1 MKAMFQADLS
11 TQQAAQTVFLFS
23 YVPLSLSLSLCLSR
37 HHLIS
42 SHHITSHHISPIIVI
57 SPPPPSPTSK
67 RHAIS
72 RMIVGCNVDRVSQK
86 ILWSIAIVVQIGAL
100 IILGCLVWYPV
111 SEIAFICALTLLGFS
126 LSASKVLTITSVR
139 ALFGGVNFKKGFGLM
154 CVPFGIA
161 AMLGPVTI

>member
-1 MKAMFQADLS
+1 
-11 TQQAAQTVFLFS
+11 
-23 YVPLSLSLSLCLSR
+23 
-37 HHLIS
+37 
-42 SHHITSHHISPIIVI
+42 
-57 SPPPPSPTSK
+57 
-67 RHAIS
+67 
-72 RMIVGCNVDRVSQK
+72 MIVGCNVDRVSQK

-161 AMLGPVTI
+161 AMLGPVSIWVAISQFDMVGKNSIAE